1 LNAPIELVRK
11 VNEFVE
17 NQFLP
22 SLKEYFYNNLD
33 GLYNNKVI
41 NKELYEKLQNSK
53 RVNQNQ
59 S

>member
-22 SLKEYFYNNLD
+22 SLKEYFYNNID